1 MHSFDSLINLGTS
14 FTLKALDE
22 LNAESIETLQTSART
37 SEVKKLQMIQLQ
49 KVVMAIGMFSLFES
63 ILQQRLSCKNGFD
76 KAKEILKTAKKHAL
90 LNRFKIFYLAIN
102 VLKHGK
108 GQSYNELMKQA
119 DSLPFQIKKRNH
131 DFFNEGNI
139 DEVSTF
145 IEVDNQ
151 FVLSCA
157 DIVEQVSKEL
167 RKNHEI
173 HSL

>member
-1 MHSFDSLINLGTS
+1 MHSFDSLINSGTS
-14 FTLKALDE
+14 LALEALDE
-22 LNAESIETLQTSART
+22 LNAESIERLQTSAQT

-63 ILQQRLSCKNGFD
+63 ILQQRLSCRNGFD
-76 KAKEILKTAKKHAL
+76 KVKELLETGKKYQLLDHFKT
-90 LNRFKIFYLAIN
+90 FYLAVN

-108 GQSYNELMKQA
+108 GQSYNELLKQA
-119 DSLPFQIKKRNH
+119 DSLPFRIKKENH

-151 FVLSCA
+151 FVLNCA

-167 RKNHEI
+167 RENHEI
-173 HSL
+173 QYV